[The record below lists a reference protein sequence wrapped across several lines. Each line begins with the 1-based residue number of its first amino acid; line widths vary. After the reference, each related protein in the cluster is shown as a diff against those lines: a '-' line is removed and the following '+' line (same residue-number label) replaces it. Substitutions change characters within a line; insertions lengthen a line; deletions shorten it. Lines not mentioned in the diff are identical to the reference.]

1 MRKKL
6 IRAARYLVA
15 TLRMRA
21 LEAELAEQTK
31 TGQFVTVAEWNN
43 RPDDLI
49 DEYAYWFSPEAADV
63 GLDPWRLVEGI
74 VAHTRDGLY
83 DVDFASGTFRTARG
97 DELLYIPAKFYE
109 ALKCAASSSG
119 S

>member
-31 TGQFVTVAEWNN
+31 TGQFVTDPATLSAMRYRRERISN
-43 RPDDLI
+43 DL
-49 DEYAYWFSPEAADV
+49 AKARAAW
-63 GLDPWRLVEGI
+63 L
-74 VAHTRDGLY
+74 A
-83 DVDFASGTFRTARG
+83 
-97 DELLYIPAKFYE
+97 FYPPGVRFTWGQ
-109 ALKCAASSSG
+109 A
-119 S
+119 